1 MRDLNR
7 WHKSGQKGNRGEEL
21 ASKHLA
27 EQEYETSEPNYRT
40 RHGEIVLIVRGE
52 RALVFDF
59 YEGITL
65 KEIGTALELFEGV

>member
-1 MRDLNR
+1 MRDLSR

-21 ASKHLA
+21 ASKYLA
-27 EQEYETSEPNYRT
+27 EQEYETSERNYRT
-40 RHGEIVLIVRGE
+40 RHGEIVLIVRGK

-59 YEGITL
+59 YEGVTL